1 MGAIPQLKQYN
12 LVFLRD
18 QIAVLYF
25 SLFTSTIYLTFVTL
39 LLCYTLMTLAYM
51 SKLQKKKKKD
61 LKSLMNR
68 QVEIANCWM
77 KANKLKINATK
88 SSALVITSGAKTA
101 TQKPKILCDGLPI
114 AVISNVKYLGPWIDK
129 NLKFDI
135 HLKFVERKIACA
147 VGILNKSTCY
157 FSKEILLQLYHALIY
172 PHLLYAVSIW
182 GSTYKSYIR
191 KISILQKQSR

>member
-1 MGAIPQLKQYN
+1 MGAIPRLKQYN

-25 SLFTSTIYLTFVTL
+25 SLFTSAIYLTFVTL
-39 LLCYTLMTLAYM
+39 LLCYTLMTLVYM
-51 SKLQKKKKKD
+51 SKLQKKKD
-61 LKSLMNR
+61 LESLMNR
-68 QVEIANCWM
+68 EVEIANCWI
-77 KANKLKINATK
+77 KANKLTINATK

-114 AVISNVKYLGPWIDK
+114 AVNSNVKYLGLWIDK

-172 PHLLYAVSIW
+172 SHLLYAVSIW
-182 GSTYKSYIR
+182 CSTYKSYIR
-191 KISILQKQSR
+191 KIFILQKQSR